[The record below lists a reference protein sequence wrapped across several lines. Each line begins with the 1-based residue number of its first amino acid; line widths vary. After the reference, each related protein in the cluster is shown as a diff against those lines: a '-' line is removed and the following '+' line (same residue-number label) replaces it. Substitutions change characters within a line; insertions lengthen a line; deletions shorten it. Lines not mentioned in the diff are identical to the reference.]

1 MLGDAAFFRGL
12 SGGPTFSVQ
21 FRSGPQHGCSLGMN
35 HKRVLAPRRGFRS
48 ITVACLAAFAALAS
62 VPSAQ
67 AAQIGFYIGGA
78 YGQTEKDVVITDFDA
93 YAGQIFDN
101 LGFTVTS
108 GASSV
113 DDSFNGYG
121 FYGGYRFTTHF
132 GVEGGYFNL
141 GSFKYRARVNGTI
154 GGLPSAAA
162 VNYDGETSGITVAAI
177 GVWPLSYRW
186 EVYGRAGALFA
197 SNTASVYY
205 ADVQGPLRDEFS
217 ENSVDLLAGIGTSL
231 NFLEIYDLRL
241 EYQRVFD
248 AGDEVIGEGDA
259 DTISIGVSVM
269 F

>member
-1 MLGDAAFFRGL
+1 MGVR
-12 SGGPTFSVQ
+12 
-21 FRSGPQHGCSLGMN
+21 LGMN
-35 HKRVLAPRRGFRS
+35 HKRVLA
-48 ITVACLAAFAALAS
+48 VALATAAAVAS
-62 VPSAQ
+62 IPSAQ

-78 YGQTEKDVVITDFDA
+78 YGQTEKDTVVTDFDA
-93 YAGQIFDN
+93 FAAQIYDN
-101 LGFTVTS
+101 FGFTVVSGTS
-108 GASSV
+108 SM

-121 FYGGYRFTTHF
+121 FYGGYRFTPHF

-141 GSFKYRARVNGTI
+141 GSFKYRSRVNGTI

-162 VNYDGETSGITVAAI
+162 FNYDGETSGITVAAI
-177 GVWPLSYRW
+177 GVLPLSYRW

-205 ADVQGPLRDEFS
+205 ADIQGPARTEFS
-217 ENSVDLLAGIGTSL
+217 ENSVDLLAGVGTSF

-248 AGDEVIGEGDA
+248 AGDEAIGEGDA
-259 DTISIGVSVM
+259 DTVTIGISVM